1 MKICKLA
8 FYSIAMNKNNISL
21 ERIGIIKTP
30 WLTPENM
37 PIQPTGAKTVKGT
50 IVLNENYVA
59 GLKNLEE
66 FSHIILIYQLHLI
79 KEPKL
84 EVIPFMDTEP
94 KGIFATRSPKR
105 PNKLGISIVEIEHIN
120 KNKIHILDVD
130 MMNGSPLLDIKP
142 FFEDF
147 DNRFHTKK
155 GWLAKKT
162 NLDKE
167 NFKSDERFK

>member
-1 MKICKLA
+1 MSEK
-8 FYSIAMNKNNISL
+8 SISL
-21 ERIGIIKTP
+21 DIIGSIKTP
-30 WLTPENM
+30 WVTPENM

-50 IVLNENYVA
+50 IVLNENYVN

-79 KEPKL
+79 KEPQL

-105 PNKLGISIVEIEHIN
+105 PNKLGISIVEIERIDE
-120 KNKIHILDVD
+120 NKIHILDVD
-130 MMNGSPLLDIKP
+130 MMNNSPLLDIKP

-147 DNRFHTKK
+147 DNRFNTKK

-162 NLDKE
+162 NIDKE
-167 NFKSDERFK
+167 NFKSDKRFK

>member
-1 MKICKLA
+1 
-8 FYSIAMNKNNISL
+8 MNKQDIILNS
-21 ERIGIIKTP
+21 IGIIKTP
-30 WLTPENM
+30 WLSSENM
-37 PIQPTGAKTVKGT
+37 PIQPIGAKNIKGT
-50 IVLNENYVA
+50 IILNKAYIS

-79 KEPKL
+79 KDPKL

-105 PNKLGISIVEIEHIN
+105 PNKLGLSIVKIESID
-120 KNKIHILDVD
+120 KNKIHIFDVD
-130 MMNGSPLLDIKP
+130 MMNDSPLLDIKP

-147 DNRFHTKK
+147 DNRYNTKK
-155 GWLAKKT
+155 GWLAAKT

-167 NFKSDERFK
+167 NFKSDDRFK